1 MEVKELGH
9 VVLFVKDVE
18 RSRRFYGETLGWR
31 EVRREG
37 ARPNTATFS
46 TGRTHHE
53 LYLMQVGDDA
63 QPVQRGRRLGLYHI
77 GVKIGT
83 TDEELRDALA
93 ELHEADVEVVGSSD
107 HGFTHSLYILDP
119 DGNEV
124 ELYIDVQPEVWREEF
139 ADAAPARALA
149 V

>member
-18 RSRRFYGETLGWR
+18 QSQRFYGETLGWR

-93 ELHEADVEVVGSSD
+93 ELHEAGVEVVGSSD

-119 DGNEV
+119 DGNEI

>member
-9 VVLFVKDVE
+9 VVLFVRDVE
-18 RSRRFYGETLGWR
+18 ESRRFYSDVLGWR

-37 ARPNTATFS
+37 QRARTVTYS

-53 LYLMQVGDDA
+53 LYLMEVGEGA
-63 QPVQRGRRLGLYHI
+63 QPVPEGRRLGLYHI

-83 TDEELRDALA
+83 TDEELEAALG
-93 ELHEADVEVVGSSD
+93 ELQAAGARVVGSSD
-107 HGFTHSLYILDP
+107 HGFTHSLYVLDP

-124 ELYIDVQPEVWREEF
+124 ELYIDVQPETWREELG
-139 ADAAPARALA
+139 RAGLA
-149 V
+149 SASGG

>member
-93 ELHEADVEVVGSSD
+93 ELREAGVEVVGSSD

-119 DGNEV
+119 DGNEI

>member
-63 QPVQRGRRLGLYHI
+63 QPVQQGRRLGLYHI

-93 ELHEADVEVVGSSD
+93 ELREAGVEVVGSSD

-119 DGNEV
+119 DGNEI

>member
-53 LYLMQVGDDA
+53 LYLMQVGEDA